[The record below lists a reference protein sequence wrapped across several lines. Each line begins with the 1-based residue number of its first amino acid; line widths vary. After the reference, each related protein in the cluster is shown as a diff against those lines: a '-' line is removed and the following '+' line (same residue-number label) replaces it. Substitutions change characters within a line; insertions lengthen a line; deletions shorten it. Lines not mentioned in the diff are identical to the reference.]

1 MKKKQYICP
10 EISVYEIMPT
20 TLLAASPLEKAK
32 EEDYNG
38 LEGDIYG
45 EYGIILSTSADN
57 KGFIRRCF
65 LYMLHSPTSNG
76 LRSHFGSDTEEIS
89 V

>member
-10 EISVYEIMPT
+10 EISVYEIMLT

-45 EYGIILSTSADN
+45 E
-57 KGFIRRCF
+57 
-65 LYMLHSPTSNG
+65 
-76 LRSHFGSDTEEIS
+76 
-89 V
+89 

>member
-32 EEDYNG
+32 DQDDNG
-38 LEGDIYG
+38 LEGDING
-45 EYGIILSTSADN
+45 E
-57 KGFIRRCF
+57 
-65 LYMLHSPTSNG
+65 
-76 LRSHFGSDTEEIS
+76 
-89 V
+89 

>member
-20 TLLAASPLEKAK
+20 TILAASPLEKATEK
-32 EEDYNG
+32 DYNE

-45 EYGIILSTSADN
+45 E
-57 KGFIRRCF
+57 
-65 LYMLHSPTSNG
+65 
-76 LRSHFGSDTEEIS
+76 
-89 V
+89 

>member
-10 EISVYEIMPT
+10 EISVYEIMLT

-32 EEDYNG
+32 DEDYNG

-45 EYGIILSTSADN
+45 E
-57 KGFIRRCF
+57 
-65 LYMLHSPTSNG
+65 
-76 LRSHFGSDTEEIS
+76 
-89 V
+89 